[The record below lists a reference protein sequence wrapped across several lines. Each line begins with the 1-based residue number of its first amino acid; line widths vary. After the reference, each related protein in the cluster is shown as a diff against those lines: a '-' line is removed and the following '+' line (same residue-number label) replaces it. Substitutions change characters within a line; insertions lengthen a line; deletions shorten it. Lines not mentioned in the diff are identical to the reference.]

1 MPWSVWPTV
10 AFYKNWVYDSKHVS
24 ALHTNVINIQQCTLM
39 DQKKSQHFPCIIVHG
54 GAWSIPNPF
63 LEKYYAGIQQ
73 AAKAGYGILKNVSI
87 QFCDN
92 ITCLYSDLPALST

>member
-1 MPWSVWPTV
+1 
-10 AFYKNWVYDSKHVS
+10 
-24 ALHTNVINIQQCTLM
+24 M

-92 ITCLYSDLPALST
+92 ITCLFRPTSPFNIAVVIQRKTAKS